1 MTPFFACH
9 RGGNRF
15 SAFAILSML
24 AIAFVWIAAPLR
36 AQFVYVANLESSNIS
51 AYSMGAHGVL
61 TPVPGSPFAAGAS
74 LLSVAV
80 DPTNKFAYVAAN
92 DNTVLAYAIGTNGA
106 LTPIPGSPFPAGRFP
121 NSVAVDPTGKFV
133 YVANVLSKDISAYH
147 IRADGGLKP
156 VTGSPFPTEHRVWA
170 LTVHS
175 TGKFLYTA
183 NSRHN
188 DVSAYSIG
196 ADGALTLVPGSP
208 FAAGPNPK
216 SIAVDPKGKFVY
228 VGNLADLG
236 NGSSVSGYSVGADGA
251 LTPVPGSPFTKNI
264 SSALSVTVEPTGKFA
279 YVGNATFNQ
288 EILAYSIGANGA
300 LKLAS
305 PLQFAQG
312 FVPISMAA
320 DPTGKFVCVAN
331 QLGNNVS
338 VFRIGN
344 DGVLT
349 PPGSQFAAGKFPN
362 SVAVSPLVPFAS
374 SSAQLGIHKD
384 IFSLSE
390 SFTPGENSN
399 GIDPVTEKVTL
410 QIGTFSVT
418 IPAGSFKLNPDQSY
432 SFQGVINGVST
443 QVSISKSG
451 ERLFILDA
459 VFTPLD
465 LSGITNPETVVL
477 TFGIDSGSTAATVIF
492 D

>member
-1 MTPFFACH
+1 MTPFLARR

-15 SAFAILSML
+15 SAFATLSML
-24 AIAFVWIAAPLR
+24 AIAIAFIAAPLR
-36 AQFVYVANLESSNIS
+36 AQFVYVANLESNNIS

-61 TPVPGSPFAAGAS
+61 TAVPGSPFPAGAS

-80 DPTNKFAYVAAN
+80 DPTNKFVYAAAD

-106 LTPIPGSPFPAGRFP
+106 LTPIPGSPFPTGRFP

-133 YVANVLSKDISAYH
+133 YTANLLSKDISAYH

-156 VTGSPFPTEHRVWA
+156 VTGSPFPTEHRVKA
-170 LTVHS
+170 LTVHP

-183 NSRHN
+183 NFRHN

-196 ADGALTLVPGSP
+196 ADGALELVPGSP
-208 FAAGPNPK
+208 FAAGLDPE
-216 SIAVDPKGKFVY
+216 SIAVDPTGKFVY
-228 VGNLADLG
+228 VGNLANLG

-251 LTPVPGSPFTKNI
+251 LTPVPGSPFTKKITN
-264 SSALSVTVEPTGKFA
+264 AQSVTVEPTGKFA
-279 YVGNATFNQ
+279 YVGNSTFNN
-288 EILAYSIGANGA
+288 EIPAYSIGADGA

-331 QLGNNVS
+331 ELGNNVT

-349 PPGSQFAAGKFPN
+349 PPGSQFTAGNRPT
-362 SVAVSPLVPFAS
+362 SIAVSPLVPFAS
-374 SSAQLGIHKD
+374 SSAELEIHKD
-384 IFSLSE
+384 IVSLSE
-390 SFTPGENSN
+390 SFTIGANSN

-410 QIGTFSVT
+410 QIGTFAVT
-418 IPAGSFKLNPDQSY
+418 IPAGSFKVNADQVY
-432 SFQGVINGVST
+432 DFHGAINGVSI
-443 QVSISKSG
+443 QVRISKSG

-459 VFTPLD
+459 VFTGLD
-465 LSGITNPETVVL
+465 LSGVTNPETVIL
-477 TFGIDSGSTAATVIF
+477 TFGIDSGSTAAKVIQ
-492 D
+492 